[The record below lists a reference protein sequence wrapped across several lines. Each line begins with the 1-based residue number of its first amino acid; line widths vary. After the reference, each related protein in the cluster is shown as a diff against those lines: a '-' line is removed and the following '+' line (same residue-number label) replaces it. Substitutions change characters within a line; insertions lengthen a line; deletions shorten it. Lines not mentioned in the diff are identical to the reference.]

1 MHPGKDGQTPLAAE
15 LDVQIEQKFEEFEV
29 LVAKGKNLLD
39 KEHHLTQMV
48 SSVLLDTDDGFVLV
62 S

>member
-1 MHPGKDGQTPLAAE
+1 M
-15 LDVQIEQKFEEFEV
+15 QIEQKFEEFEV